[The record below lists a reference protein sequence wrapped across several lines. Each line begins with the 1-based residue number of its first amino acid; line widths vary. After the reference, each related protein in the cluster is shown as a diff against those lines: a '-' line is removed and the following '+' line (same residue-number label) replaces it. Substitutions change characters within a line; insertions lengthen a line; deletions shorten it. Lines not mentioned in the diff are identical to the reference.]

1 MKKRPKI
8 SVARKK
14 LLALQKKGFLF
25 HGSPFKIDK
34 LGLRQPVNFN
44 IKKNK
49 YVKHGKPCV
58 AATPF
63 ADIAIF
69 RAIINKTNFPSKS
82 KDYAASFGIKSK
94 KLNLATT
101 KKVLENLSNQC
112 GYVYVFDKKQINL
125 VTQSRGPYYKIEPY
139 VEQKNAT
146 DYSKEFD
153 QVLLIE
159 IPEDNY
165 GKGCYD
171 INFNDVSNA
180 VKIEILK

>member
-112 GYVYVFDKKQINL
+112 GYVYVFDKKQFSRRSIWEWRSYQEIRPIKVIKITIGDLSNNIKAIDYDFNL
-125 VTQSRGPYYKIEPY
+125 VK
-139 VEQKNAT
+139 
-146 DYSKEFD
+146 
-153 QVLLIE
+153 
-159 IPEDNY
+159 
-165 GKGCYD
+165 
-171 INFNDVSNA
+171 
-180 VKIEILK
+180 